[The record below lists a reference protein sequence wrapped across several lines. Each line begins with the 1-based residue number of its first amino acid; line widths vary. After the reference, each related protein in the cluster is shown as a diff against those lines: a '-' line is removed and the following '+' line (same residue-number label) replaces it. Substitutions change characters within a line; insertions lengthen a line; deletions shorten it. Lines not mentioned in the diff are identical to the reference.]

1 MKAGDFDI
9 VEVVAKCKENDRK
22 SQYIIYDRYYGKM
35 MGVALR
41 YFRNQDIAC
50 DIVQESF
57 IKAFSKIEQFKG
69 GTNFEGWLKRSVVN
83 RALDELRKN
92 KNVTFYGEDALYNVH
107 EEENEDNSLYE
118 GLDMSKILDAVHQ
131 LSDGYRTVFNL
142 YVMDGLT
149 HKEIA
154 SVLNIT
160 EGTSKS
166 NYAKA
171 KLKLKSI
178 LIKTNHLE

>member
-1 MKAGDFDI
+1 
-9 VEVVAKCKENDRK
+9 
-22 SQYIIYDRYYGKM
+22 
-35 MGVALR
+35 
-41 YFRNQDIAC
+41 
-50 DIVQESF
+50 
-57 IKAFSKIEQFKG
+57 
-69 GTNFEGWLKRSVVN
+69 
-83 RALDELRKN
+83 
-92 KNVTFYGEDALYNVH
+92 
-107 EEENEDNSLYE
+107 
-118 GLDMSKILDAVHQ
+118 MSKILDAVQ
-131 LSDGYRTVFNL
+131 ELSDGYRTVFNL

-178 LIKTNHLE
+178 LIKNNHLEW

>member
-1 MKAGDFDI
+1 
-9 VEVVAKCKENDRK
+9 
-22 SQYIIYDRYYGKM
+22 
-35 MGVALR
+35 
-41 YFRNQDIAC
+41 
-50 DIVQESF
+50 
-57 IKAFSKIEQFKG
+57 
-69 GTNFEGWLKRSVVN
+69 
-83 RALDELRKN
+83 
-92 KNVTFYGEDALYNVH
+92 
-107 EEENEDNSLYE
+107 
-118 GLDMSKILDAVHQ
+118 MSKILDAVQ
-131 LSDGYRTVFNL
+131 ELSDGYRTVFNL

-178 LIKTNHLE
+178 LIKNNHLE

>member
-1 MKAGDFDI
+1 
-9 VEVVAKCKENDRK
+9 
-22 SQYIIYDRYYGKM
+22 
-35 MGVALR
+35 
-41 YFRNQDIAC
+41 
-50 DIVQESF
+50 
-57 IKAFSKIEQFKG
+57 
-69 GTNFEGWLKRSVVN
+69 
-83 RALDELRKN
+83 
-92 KNVTFYGEDALYNVH
+92 
-107 EEENEDNSLYE
+107 
-118 GLDMSKILDAVHQ
+118 MSKILDAVQ
-131 LSDGYRTVFNL
+131 ELSDGYRTVFNL

-178 LIKTNHLE
+178 LLKNNHLE